1 MSEMVHVFPC
11 HCAGPGEPT
20 HDGFTRS
27 RPGRYG
33 IRDTIETWCD
43 LDPAKPRLFDTE
55 PDNPP
60 QPETLPDDIRD
71 AGRRGVAKARAVL
84 AEARRR

>member
-1 MSEMVHVFPC
+1 MSETVHVFPC
-11 HCAGPGEPT
+11 HCAGPGEP

-27 RPGRYG
+27 RPGRFG
-33 IRDTIETWCD
+33 IRESVETWCEHS
-43 LDPAKPRLFDTE
+43 PRLFEPQT

-60 QPETLPDDIRD
+60 QPEALPDDIRD